1 MARWHDSKS
10 RTVSSTRLMVQ
21 RGITVLLIITALTL
35 ITLSRLQ
42 NPSVLS
48 VRMAVLEGLSPL
60 FEVMAAP
67 VKSWQRVERGVAGVF
82 TAHEEN
88 QRLKTENNTLRH
100 WQSVA
105 MALRAENQA
114 LRALMQYQPVEGAT
128 YISAKVTGQLDG
140 AFHQGLLINAG
151 QEDGVKP
158 YQAVVDA
165 HGLIG
170 RVVTTA
176 DHSAEVLLMTD
187 VTSRIP
193 VISANSRDRGILVG
207 TGGEMMQL
215 AFLSPTHKMKV
226 GDMVVTTEAG
236 GLMPPSILVGT
247 VFSIAKG
254 TVLVRPLRPVAAP
267 EFVRIVQ
274 HPAR

>member
-1 MARWHDSKS
+1 MARWRDSTS
-10 RTVSSTRLMVQ
+10 RTASSTRLIVQ
-21 RGITVLLIITALTL
+21 RAVTVLLIITALTL

-60 FEVMAAP
+60 FEAMGAP
-67 VKSWQRVERGVAGVF
+67 VKSWHRLEAGVTGVF
-82 TAHEEN
+82 TTHREN
-88 QRLKTENNTLRH
+88 QRLKRENDTLRH

-114 LRALMQYQPVEGAT
+114 LRTLMQYQPVEGAT
-128 YISAKVTGQLDG
+128 YISAKVTGQLG
-140 AFHQGLLINAG
+140 GTFRQGLLINAG
-151 QEDGVKP
+151 REEGVQL

-170 RVVTTA
+170 RVVTMS

-193 VISANSRDRGILVG
+193 VISASSRDRGILVG

-215 AFLSPTHKMKV
+215 AFLSPNHQMKV
-226 GDMVVTTEAG
+226 GDMVVTTEDG

-247 VFSIAKG
+247 IFSITKG
-254 TVLVRPLRPVAAP
+254 TVLVRPLRPADAP

-274 HPAR
+274 HSAQ

>member
-1 MARWHDSKS
+1 MARWRDSTS
-10 RTVSSTRLMVQ
+10 RTASSTRLVVQ
-21 RGITVLLIITALTL
+21 RAVTVLLILTALTL

-60 FEVMAAP
+60 VEAMAAP
-67 VKSWQRVERGVAGVF
+67 VKSWHRLEAGVTGVF
-82 TAHEEN
+82 TTYREN
-88 QRLKTENNTLRH
+88 QRLKGENDTLRH

-128 YISAKVTGQLDG
+128 YISAKVTGQLG
-140 AFHQGLLINAG
+140 GTFRQGLLINAG
-151 QEDGVKP
+151 RKEGVKL

-170 RVVTTA
+170 RVVTMS

-193 VISANSRDRGILVG
+193 VISASSRDRGILVG

-215 AFLSPTHKMKV
+215 AFLSPNHQMKV
-226 GDMVVTTEAG
+226 GDMVVTTEDG

-247 VFSIAKG
+247 IFSITRG
-254 TVLVRPLRPVAAP
+254 TVLVRPLRPADAP

-274 HPAR
+274 HSVQ